1 LQNYGKDVI
10 AVEKQEVIQQV
21 QKRMLVSIG
30 QVARKLGIK
39 EGDYVRVEI
48 GEDGASLRIV
58 PIAWHLKEQEY
69 FWSDEWQGRIQR
81 SLKDLKE
88 RRFQTHETVEDLV
101 KELENAADR

>member
-1 LQNYGKDVI
+1 MEEQK
-10 AVEKQEVIQQV
+10 VIQQV

-69 FWSDEWQGRIQR
+69 FWSEEWQGRIQK
-81 SLKDLKE
+81 SLKDFE
-88 RRFQTHETVEDLV
+88 EGRFQTHETVEGLV
-101 KELENAADR
+101 KELENAADCKNR